1 MTTETGAHLR
11 DRCDQLSA
19 DLAQA
24 LEEIQRLKAS
34 NSQAIYSRVLAQEA
48 LDESQ
53 DRLRLAAE
61 AAQLALWE
69 WDVRSGKVLF
79 TERWGMMM
87 GDQGTALTAHV
98 DELFARVHPEDV
110 DRVRK
115 AATDALSGKTER
127 YVAEHRVRS
136 KGGWVWIESR
146 GLVTGRDGQDRA
158 TRMIGTNAVISERK
172 EALEHTREAR
182 AVAERAS
189 RSKSDFVIELVRR
202 LRVPIGSVVES
213 IRLLDTATAPSE
225 RKRCVVDVEQAART
239 LEDLVADAVD
249 YVEVEDGRTALEP
262 RSFAMEPFLH
272 ETLAPYLQA
281 AADKGL
287 RISLQ
292 APGVLP
298 QAVVADAARLRQI
311 LSNLLSNA
319 VKFTERGEVE
329 LAVSARPGT
338 PGRVLLRFEVADTGA
353 GISPALQ
360 ARISEPFC
368 QVEPAADQS
377 HSGTGLGLALSS
389 RLLRLMGSHLKVTS
403 LRDRGSIFSFELD
416 VQEEESLEQRAPA
429 SQTTALPDFAGL
441 RVLVADDHALS
452 EMLLRKFLIHLGC
465 EVVSARDGRGAVY
478 LWAQGGIDLI
488 FMDVEMP
495 GVSGIEATQ
504 DIRRREGAA
513 AGGRTPIIA
522 VTAHLAEG
530 TSARCVAAGMD
541 GYITKPITLDALA
554 AAIGS
559 ALQARKAPSM
569 LQASTIALDPGKL
582 LERLGGDRAALAD
595 VASMVL
601 LDLSAR
607 VPELQRA
614 FAQQDRMSAYQQ
626 ARDLKGTLESMTAS
640 RAAQMAKGLETAA
653 RQQAWD
659 LCQRAMPLLEA
670 ELARVESALGALS
683 HR

>member
-1 MTTETGAHLR
+1 MTTETGAQLR

-24 LEEIQRLKAS
+24 QEEIQRLKAS
-34 NSQAIYSRVLAQEA
+34 NAQAVFSRVLAQEA

-53 DRLRLAAE
+53 DRLRLAVE

-69 WDVRSGKVLF
+69 WDVRSGKILL

-87 GDQGTALTAHV
+87 GDQGAALTAHV

-146 GLVTGRDGQDRA
+146 GLVTGRDDHDRA
-158 TRMIGTNAVISERK
+158 IRMIGTNAVISERK

-189 RSKSDFVIELVRR
+189 RSKSDFVIGLVRR
-202 LRVPIGSVVES
+202 LRVPIGSVVQS
-213 IRLLDTATAPSE
+213 IRLLETETVPSE
-225 RKRCVVDVEQAART
+225 RERYVVDVEQAART
-239 LEDLVADAVD
+239 LEDLVADAVG

-262 RSFAMEPFLH
+262 MSFAMEPFLH
-272 ETLAPYLQA
+272 ETLDPYLEA

-287 RISLQ
+287 RMSLQ
-292 APGVLP
+292 AEGLP

-319 VKFTERGEVE
+319 VKFTEKGEVE
-329 LAVSARPGT
+329 LAVSARPGA
-338 PGRVLLRFEVADTGA
+338 PGRVSLRFEVADTGA
-353 GISPALQ
+353 GISPALR

-368 QVEPAADQS
+368 QGEPAADQS
-377 HSGTGLGLALSS
+377 HGGTGLGLALSS
-389 RLLRLMGSHLKVTS
+389 RLLKLMGSELKVTS
-403 LRDRGSIFSFELD
+403 LQNRGSIFSFELD
-416 VQEEESLEQRAPA
+416 VQEEESFEQRAPA
-429 SQTTALPDFAGL
+429 PQTTPLPDFPGL

-554 AAIGS
+554 AAIAS

-569 LQASTIALDPGKL
+569 LQASTIALDPAKL
-582 LERLGGDRAALAD
+582 LERLGGDRAALAG
-595 VASMVL
+595 VASTVL

-614 FAQQDRMSAYQQ
+614 FARQDRMSAYQQ